1 MDSMTPL
8 YPLRF
13 EPILRR
19 YLWGG
24 RRLGTE
30 LGKPIGEGSDYA
42 ESWELVDHGADQSVV
57 KFGPLQGTTL
67 SDLFARQGAELFGE
81 KAYATWKSIPRPPG
95 LEHRFPLLFKFLD
108 CQKDLSIQIHPNDEQ
123 AQRKSPP
130 DLGKTEA
137 WIVMHSNPGSRV
149 FVGLKPGVGRE
160 ELQEAVDSGH
170 TTDVLHSFEPKAG
183 DCIFVP
189 AGTVHALGQG
199 FLVAEIQQSSD
210 TTYRLYDWDRVDSS
224 GKGRPLHI
232 ADSLAVLA
240 EPQGPVN
247 AVEPQPL
254 EAGRERLV
262 DCSKFILDRVTFDQ
276 SYSLSGDDS
285 FHLLAVLEGSVT
297 IKGDPSGLPLKRGE
311 TMLIPAAC
319 GKVQATPL
327 GSSATLLDI
336 HWPRGDEL
344 AAKFS

>member
-1 MDSMTPL
+1 MDSTTPL

-30 LGKPIGEGSDYA
+30 LGKPIGEGNDYA
-42 ESWELVDHGADQSVV
+42 ESWELVDHGADQSIV
-57 KFGPLQGTTL
+57 KYGPLQGMTL

-81 KAYATWKSIPRPPG
+81 KAYASWKGIPRPPG

-137 WIVMHSNPGSRV
+137 WIVMHANPGSRV
-149 FVGLKPGVGRE
+149 FVGLRPGVGRK
-160 ELQEAVDSGH
+160 ELQEAVNSGR
-170 TTDVLHSFEPKAG
+170 TIDVLHSFEPKAG

-247 AVEPQPL
+247 AVSPQPL
-254 EAGRERLV
+254 GSGRERLV
-262 DCSKFILDRVTFDQ
+262 DCSKFILDRVSFDQ
-276 SYSLSGDDS
+276 PYSISGDDS
-285 FHLLAVLEGSVT
+285 FHLLAVLEGNVT
-297 IKGDPSGLPLKRGE
+297 IEGDPSGQPLSRGE
-311 TMLIPAAC
+311 TMLVPASC
-319 GKVQATPL
+319 GKLLATPL
-327 GSSATLLDI
+327 GSPATLLDI
-336 HWPRGDEL
+336 HWP
-344 AAKFS
+344 KSK